1 MPKPST
7 IGRTTKTV
15 GRMPVISE
23 DGSTTAVTRP
33 PPVGLAPP
41 PPFRSTA
48 PRFYGRSPTGRPI
61 YPHPS
66 YPPPAYSRS
75 PCRDSIRNAL
85 GTRSSLSTRSINSI
99 RSVSSVD
106 SNGSP
111 LNSGI
116 STPKSSYNEN
126 AGLLPST
133 KRTGQDSLGEKRR
146 GSKWVARRRSW
157 YRLIILAII
166 VIVLTVGLSV
176 GLTVWN
182 RQSQP
187 VVTAGASNDTN
198 LFPSGSF
205 AFNTALLEANTGC
218 TSDSSTWRCFPDRTY
233 SQSPNAS
240 VATFFGTISQ
250 SNSYAYQI
258 SSSSSSNPFFPQFSD
273 ETMTLVEGGSLDERL
288 VFNFTLPKTV
298 ALSDA
303 VTQGGR
309 AATCDFPDMAFR
321 ATLWTRRNATTALA
335 QSVGM
340 TATADSADGNVR
352 WGVWPGQIEVEQV
365 KTGGPDCKDPAGKAV
380 SVAAGN
386 DRCNCL
392 YANFDFV
399 VEEKRRRRR
408 A

>member
-7 IGRTTKTV
+7 FGRTTKTV

-33 PPVGLAPP
+33 SPTALAPP

-48 PRFYGRSPTGRPI
+48 PRSYGRSPTGRPI

-85 GTRSSLSTRSINSI
+85 GTRSSLSTRSTNSL
-99 RSVSSVD
+99 RSVSSID
-106 SNGSP
+106 SNGSI
-111 LNSGI
+111 LNSGM

-133 KRTGQDSLGEKRR
+133 TRAGQDALGEKRR

-157 YRLIILAII
+157 YRLIILAVI
-166 VIVLTVGLSV
+166 VIGLTVGLSV
-176 GLTVWN
+176 GLTLWN

-198 LFPSGSF
+198 LFPAGSF
-205 AFNTALLEANTGC
+205 AFNTALLDAETGC

-240 VATFFGTISQ
+240 VATFFWTISRP
-250 SNSYAYQI
+250 NSYTYQI
-258 SSSSSSNPFFPQFSD
+258 SSSPSSNPYSPQFSG
-273 ETMTLVEGGSLDERL
+273 ETMTLVGGDSLDERL
-288 VFNFTLPKTV
+288 VFNFSLPKTV
-298 ALSDA
+298 ALTDA
-303 VTQGGR
+303 LAQGGH
-309 AATCDFPDMAFR
+309 AAMCAFPDTAFR

-335 QSVGM
+335 QSGGT
-340 TATADSADGNVR
+340 TATADSADGNAR
-352 WGVWPGQIEVEQV
+352 WRVWPGQIEIEQV
-365 KTGGPDCKDPAGKAV
+365 KTGGPDCKDPAGKA
-380 SVAAGN
+380 
-386 DRCNCL
+386 
-392 YANFDFV
+392 
-399 VEEKRRRRR
+399 EKRRRRR
-408 A
+408 ACDRR